1 MNREIKFRAWDA
13 ANKCFDSTVAA
24 NLLMQLHEESEDVDV
39 EYGKR
44 FFLMQYTG
52 LKDKNGKEIYEGDIV
67 KEAKYIGGNF
77 IETLYTN
84 FEVIYHGV
92 SFQYKPLSGSQ
103 YTISPIGCEV
113 EVIGNIYEHP
123 NLLNQP
129 TH

>member
-1 MNREIKFRAWDA
+1 MNREIKFRAWNGTKMIDLYA
-13 ANKCFDSTVAA
+13 VTPFALDKGLDIDGLFIPFSN
-24 NLLMQLHEESEDVDV
+24 
-39 EYGKR
+39 EYR
-44 FFLMQYTG
+44 LMQYTG